1 MRGVFVGKRGTGEG
15 EFRDI
20 TGIAADSFGTTLV
33 VDSRNHRIQLYNK
46 STLLGVMQVLFLDE
60 LVYFISIITILHFN
74 LSHYRD
80 SNMCNNPYSHLRW
93 K

>member
-1 MRGVFVGKRGTGEG
+1 MECEECEFVGKRGTGEG

-60 LVYFISIITILHFN
+60 LVFFHIHHNHPSLQ
-74 LSHYRD
+74 
-80 SNMCNNPYSHLRW
+80 P
-93 K
+93 